1 MLLTREIEWKDAEAR
16 QRDADRTFLRDQVDR
31 LMTAFYI
38 VNGTVV
44 GFIVLETFFRPRPS
58 PIITE
63 NVVLALI
70 AASAAHLAA
79 SSMPSARGCSTRGA
93 VPLRPIRSRPALRRH
108 GASSQSGPFGG

>member
-70 AASAAHLAA
+70 AAS
-79 SSMPSARGCSTRGA
+79 SMPSARGCSTRGA